1 MSRSRLRVAVQRAV
15 DRHWLPE
22 AAEIRR
28 WAQAAAGEAYAGE
41 LTVRIVDEAESA
53 SLNETYRGK
62 SGPTNVLAFPADIPS
77 FPADDAEPLP
87 LGDLVICAPVV
98 EREAAEQGK
107 TLTAHFAHLVVHG
120 TLHLIGHDHE
130 EEAAARAMEDR
141 EREVLGA
148 FGFGD
153 PYRVED
159 GA

>member
-1 MSRSRLRVAVQRAV
+1 MSRGRLRVAVQRAA
-15 DRHWLPE
+15 DCRWLPE
-22 AAEIRR
+22 AAAIRR
-28 WAQAAAGEAYAGE
+28 WAAAAAGGEAAGE

-53 SLNETYRGK
+53 ALNETYRGK
-62 SGPTNVLAFPADIPS
+62 SGPTNVLAFPSDVTSLPPDA
-77 FPADDAEPLP
+77 AEPLP

-130 EEAAARAMEDR
+130 EEAAAQVMEDR
-141 EREVLGA
+141 EREVLAA

-153 PYRVED
+153 PYRGES